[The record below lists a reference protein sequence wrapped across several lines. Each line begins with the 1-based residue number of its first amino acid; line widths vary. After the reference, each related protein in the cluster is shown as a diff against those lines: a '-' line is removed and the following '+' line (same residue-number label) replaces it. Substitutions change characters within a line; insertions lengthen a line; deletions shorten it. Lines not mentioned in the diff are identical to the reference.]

1 MKPWC
6 ILRAAATVL
15 LVLAVISSAGCWS
28 RREIQEIGFAL
39 LIGLDHAAEEG
50 KVMITVHIAKP
61 FSLLAAGA
69 GTAEEKAYWQV
80 SSTGRT
86 VFDAWRNLRQQSPRR
101 PLLHHSRFIVFGE
114 EFARSGIRE
123 ALDFFYRE
131 GEVRETNFVVVA
143 KGAKASEFVWGEY
156 ELEPMP
162 SRGALGVIKQVAQE
176 LSTIVMVTLNDFLQ
190 MMEAEGIEAVASR
203 AEQVWRPPSQ
213 DPRGQL
219 KNEVIAVSGR
229 ETGAAAFKG
238 DKLAGWLDKVQ
249 ARGLQWVRGKVRS
262 GILVIEQPGKENKL
276 ASIEILR
283 ATSTV
288 TPKISEGRP
297 SIQIKVDAVGVIGE
311 VQEYLDPMA
320 SEEIWASME
329 RRMAEA
335 IRHEIEAA
343 LDIAKHEF
351 NSDIFGFGAAFARR
365 YPKEWDGLKRK
376 WDEEFPKLDV
386 EIEVKTI
393 IRRSGLTRRSMQLV
407 RRKEEV

>member
-1 MKPWC
+1 M
-6 ILRAAATVL
+6 
-15 LVLAVISSAGCWS
+15 
-28 RREIQEIGFAL
+28 
-39 LIGLDHAAEEG
+39 
-50 KVMITVHIAKP
+50 
-61 FSLLAAGA
+61 
-69 GTAEEKAYWQV
+69 
-80 SSTGRT
+80 
-86 VFDAWRNLRQQSPRR
+86 
-101 PLLHHSRFIVFGE
+101 HHSRFIVFGE

-262 GILVIEQPGKENKL
+262 GILLIEQPGKENKL

-311 VQEYLDPMA
+311 VPEYSILWQAKKYGRPWKEGWLRPYAMK
-320 SEEIWASME
+320 SKLLWTLRSMNSIQISSVSE
-329 RRMAEA
+329 RRLQDG
-335 IRHEIEAA
+335 IR
-343 LDIAKHEF
+343 K
-351 NSDIFGFGAAFARR
+351 
-365 YPKEWDGLKRK
+365 
-376 WDEEFPKLDV
+376 
-386 EIEVKTI
+386 
-393 IRRSGLTRRSMQLV
+393 SGTG
-407 RRKEEV
+407 